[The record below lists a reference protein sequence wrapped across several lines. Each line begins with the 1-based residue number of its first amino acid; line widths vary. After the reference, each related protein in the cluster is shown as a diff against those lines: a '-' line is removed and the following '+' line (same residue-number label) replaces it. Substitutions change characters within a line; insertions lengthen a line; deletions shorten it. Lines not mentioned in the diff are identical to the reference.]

1 MRRFPLALILMVAMV
16 PALVLTSST
25 ASAATVANIT
35 VASSPAPTATDA
47 TLTWAAYTGA
57 EKYRI
62 FWSTSSSGMS
72 GRCEPNCTVIVPD
85 NEAEP
90 SISLQEALA
99 AEGQVVT
106 PGQTY
111 FVKVSAI
118 NSSGKTITGWQSTPA
133 TVDLVGE
140 PETPPEPETI
150 PATVQ
155 NIRADAVTGTDAT
168 ILWDRVPTAVRYRV
182 FWSTSASGMSGR
194 CEPNCTKVVPDD
206 LEAPG
211 VSFADTLAA
220 EGQVVTPGQTYFVK
234 VSAINSSGKTITGWQ
249 STPATVDLDG
259 EPETPPEPETIPATV
274 QNIRADAVTGTD
286 ATILWDRVPTAVQY
300 RVFWSTSASGMSGR
314 CEPNCTKVVPD
325 DLEAPGVSLAD
336 TLGAEDQVVTSGQT
350 YFIKVSAINSSGK
363 TITGWQS
370 TPAMVDLDGDPL
382 IDTVALGIARIGNN
396 FKASGTATAGL
407 PGRLFALQYK
417 SGSSWVQ
424 VPGTS
429 KIEAGPDGELS
440 WTSPVNGSKSYRIAG
455 DAVDPTPG
463 VVYSPTVP
471 FTPGPSTLGT
481 NVIYATTDSGGTP
494 TKKGVDYT
502 GTATL
507 VSGETVTEPLDL
519 ETIAVRGNSSAK
531 KDKKPYKLKF
541 ESKQKPFGMK
551 NDKTWILLANY
562 QDRTLVR
569 SKVAWDLGEELGGL
583 EWNPDSVFTELF
595 LNGKYL
601 GSYQLVQSIKID
613 NKRVDVDE
621 ITGQIL
627 EWDPHWKDGDGT
639 FGFTSFSGQDVSFK
653 DPDEYKQLEPGD
665 DGYPGPDP
673 EGLSDAKRAA
683 LKTKVNNFEK
693 VLYGSDK
700 KRSWSGTTN
709 DTYAPGDPNDWTTY
723 LDMDSAVD
731 YYLAQE
737 FTKDQDADMYRSNF
751 FYTDNVDPASS
762 DKFFMGPLWDFD
774 RSAGA
779 VTGGSTSI
787 ASTSGWWV
795 RGTGSPAH
803 NTNKIH
809 WYTRLIKDPRFL
821 DALEARWAEKRSVF
835 QAVGATGVDGIVSS
849 IGGSPTLGAK
859 VAANDLAVWGRGGS
873 RYSFHTSSYAK
884 EIAWV
889 KNWYTKR
896 YQWMDSQL
904 D

>member
-1 MRRFPLALILMVAMV
+1 MRRFSLALVAMLV
-16 PALVLTSST
+16 MGPALVLTSGP
-25 ASAATVANIT
+25 ASAATVANVA

-47 TLTWAAYTGA
+47 TLTWKAFSGA
-57 EKYRI
+57 VKYRI

-72 GRCEPNCTVIVPD
+72 GACEPNCTVITPASDVS
-85 NEAEP
+85 P
-90 SISLQEALA
+90 SITLHDALDA
-99 AEGQVVT
+99 VGQVVT
-106 PGQTY
+106 PSQTY
-111 FVKVSAI
+111 YVKVSAI
-118 NSSGKTITGWQSTPA
+118 NSSGKTITGWQSTPTKVA
-133 TVDLVGE
+133 LAGGS
-140 PETPPEPETI
+140 PPPPDPETI

-155 NIRADAVTGTDAT
+155 NIRAESVTGTDAAV
-168 ILWDRVPTAVRYRV
+168 LWDRVPTAVRYRV
-182 FWSTSASGMSGR
+182 FWSTSASGMSGS
-194 CEPNCTKVVPDD
+194 CEPNCTKVSPSD
-206 LEAPG
+206 LNAPS
-211 VSFADTLAA
+211 VSLADTLAA
-220 EGQVVTPGQTYFVK
+220 EG
-234 VSAINSSGKTITGWQ
+234 
-249 STPATVDLDG
+249 
-259 EPETPPEPETIPATV
+259 
-274 QNIRADAVTGTD
+274 
-286 ATILWDRVPTAVQY
+286 
-300 RVFWSTSASGMSGR
+300 
-314 CEPNCTKVVPD
+314 
-325 DLEAPGVSLAD
+325 
-336 TLGAEDQVVTSGQT
+336 QVVTSGQT

-424 VPGTS
+424 VPGTN
-429 KIEAGPDGELS
+429 KIEAGSNGELS

-463 VVYSPTVP
+463 AVYSPTVP

-507 VSGETVTEPLDL
+507 VSGETASAPLDL
-519 ETIAVRGNSSAK
+519 ETIAVRGNSSAS

-551 NDKTWILLANY
+551 SDKTWILLANY

-569 SKVAWDLGEELGGL
+569 SKVAWDVGKQLSGL
-583 EWNPDSVFTELF
+583 KWNPDSVFTELF

-613 NKRVDVDE
+613 SNRVNVNKT
-621 ITGQIL
+621 TGQIL

-665 DGYPGPDP
+665 DGYPGADP

-683 LKTKVNNFEK
+683 LKIKVNNFEK

-709 DTYAPGDPNDWTTY
+709 NTYAPGDPNDWTTY
-723 LDMDSAVD
+723 LDLSSAVD
-731 YYLAQE
+731 YYLARE

-751 FYTDNVDPASS
+751 FYTNNIDPASS
-762 DKFFMGPLWDFD
+762 DKFFMGPIWDFD

-787 ASTSGWWV
+787 ASTSGWWM

-809 WYTRLIKDPRFL
+809 WYTRLIKDPRFMA
-821 DALEARWAEKRSVF
+821 ALEARWAEKRSVF

-849 IGGSPTLGAK
+849 IGGSPALGAK

-873 RYSFHTSSYAK
+873 RYAFHTSSYSK
-884 EIAWV
+884 EITWV
-889 KNWYTKR
+889 KSWYTNR
-896 YQWMDSQL
+896 YKWMDGQL